1 MVTSAEAF
9 QARRPAAGRESDD
22 VLKLLEQVVGSDRDM
37 LPAERSEKAGALKE
51 AIMQL
56 IASGAMQP
64 RDEKAA
70 ASEAAASAAPVAD
83 TKQDDG
89 ERDTRISLRL
99 SPDVSRLLKELAKEQ
114 GNITVAETLRRAIGT
129 EAFLLQERNKGR
141 RILVEDDKKAL
152 KELVFR

>member
-1 MVTSAEAF
+1 MVTTTEPI
-9 QARRPAAGRESDD
+9 QPRRPAASRESDD
-22 VLKLLEQVVGSDRDM
+22 VLRLLEQVVGSDRDM
-37 LPAERSEKAGALKE
+37 PSAERFEKASALRE
-51 AIMQL
+51 AIVQL
-56 IASGAMQP
+56 IASGVVHP

-70 ASEAAASAAPVAD
+70 SSEAAASAAPVAD
-83 TKQDDG
+83 LKQDDG

-129 EAFLLQERNKGR
+129 EAFLLQERSKGR